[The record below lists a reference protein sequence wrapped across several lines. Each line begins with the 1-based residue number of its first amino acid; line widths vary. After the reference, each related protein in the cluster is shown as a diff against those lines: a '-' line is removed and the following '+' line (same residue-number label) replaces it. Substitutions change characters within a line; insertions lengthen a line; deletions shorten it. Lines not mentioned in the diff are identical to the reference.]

1 MAAESPVRVP
11 ASVVVVLAAVLLSAF
26 AQMTVQPT
34 SAPMASEL
42 GLEPWQVGLAVA
54 LSATMMLL
62 AAPVWMRHMARHGA
76 RAPMVLALALGAVA
90 MAAFASLAM
99 LGARGMVD
107 DWALVAALLVLR
119 GIALGATLAAIAPAA
134 RVVIAASSEGVARAR
149 GLAGIATVQGVAV
162 VMGVALGGFLSA
174 FGALVPLLAAPV
186 ILAVGAL
193 AVALWGPMAPVAMPA
208 EPAERARVVDAR
220 SWPFAVVA
228 LAVLSSIACVQVVLG
243 FVLQER
249 LELDAATTGFATGG
263 LLLVGSLAAVVAQ
276 SLLARATERPRLL
289 VRSGVALFVVAV
301 AVLVLAADVMTLLVA
316 VLAGG
321 IGAGLALSGAARTA
335 TVVLGDRASSQRVMG
350 MAGVLG
356 AVAGPAGGTA
366 LLATSTSAPFV
377 ACVAALVLA
386 AALGFAHPAFRAA
399 ASPEPIAGSVAA

>member
-11 ASVVVVLAAVLLSAF
+11 ASVVAVLAAVLLSAF

-62 AAPVWMRHMARHGA
+62 AAPVWMRRMARRGA
-76 RAPMVLALALGAVA
+76 RAPMMLALALGAAA

-107 DWALVAALLVLR
+107 GWVLVAALLVLR
-119 GIALGATLAAIAPAA
+119 GVALGATLAAIAPAA

-162 VMGVALGGFLSA
+162 VMGVGLGGFLSA

-193 AVALWGPMAPVAMPA
+193 AVALWGPVAPVAVPA

-249 LELDAATTGFATGG
+249 LALDAATTGFATGG
-263 LLLVGSLAAVVAQ
+263 MLLVGSLAAVVAQ

-289 VRSGVALFVVAV
+289 VRSGVVLFVVAV
-301 AVLVLAADVMTLLVA
+301 AVLALAADVMTLLVA

-321 IGAGLALSGAARTA
+321 IGAGLALLGVARTA
-335 TVVLGDRASSQRVMG
+335 TLVLGGRASSQRVMG

-366 LLATSTSAPFV
+366 LLAASTSAPFV

-386 AALGFAHPAFRAA
+386 AALAFAHPAFRAA
-399 ASPEPIAGSVAA
+399 ASPEPIAGRVAA